1 LYLQSPEA
9 RKEDSRIRRVI
20 ESGEHFMMN
29 NEPDAISG
37 VLFASIMLA
46 GKTLTLY

>member
-9 RKEDSRIRRVI
+9 RNENSRVRQVI

-29 NEPDAISG
+29 NDADAISG